1 MKTTWSFDFTKMLNA
16 LTRPDAFPAA
26 LRLSGPAIPVV
37 QTHASVVLLTP
48 TRVYKLK
55 KPMNFG
61 FFDYSTPAL
70 RRHFCQQEVYI
81 NSKLAPQIYLGV
93 APVIVSVGGHVR
105 FGTTYHPDEVPYPW
119 TPLAGGYVIDFAVV
133 MVRLAD
139 ETTLE
144 SRVRTGM
151 AAPQLEEVAQ
161 EIAAFHRSTPSNEH
175 IASFGALEV
184 VAKNWEENF
193 AQMKP
198 YIGRT
203 LDAATYDLLVDYVHC
218 FLKEHAALFAMRQR
232 GGYIRDCHG
241 DLRLQHI
248 YLSEAKQDA
257 TQDPPHIVILDRIE
271 FNERFRYGDVAAE
284 VAFLTMELDA
294 ACRADL
300 SRIFSSAYSHAAHDE
315 TLYELLP
322 FYSCYRAC
330 VRGKVFSFQ
339 LDEPEI
345 ADVQRE
351 AVSREASSL
360 FALAAHYASGP
371 AQPMLIMVGGLMGTG
386 KSTLA
391 YVLHRELGWSLF
403 SSDSVRKQL
412 AQLDPEQPQE
422 TAFGQ
427 GIYSPEW
434 TARTYATLQL
444 KVREYITSGRSILLD
459 ASFIRQIHRQM
470 MAQEAAVR
478 GARVFFVEC
487 VCSQELALARLAMRW
502 QERVERH
509 GDTHQEA
516 SYASDGRPDLY
527 AAQCAQ
533 WEPITNEEASR
544 GRHLRVNTM
553 LQPIKNVEQLLDALD
568 MPHFACWL

>member
-1 MKTTWSFDFTKMLNA
+1 MD
-16 LTRPDAFPAA
+16 
-26 LRLSGPAIPVV
+26 
-37 QTHASVVLLTP
+37 
-48 TRVYKLK
+48 
-55 KPMNFG
+55 FG

-93 APVIVSVGGHVR
+93 APVIVSAGGHVR

-151 AAPQLEEVAQ
+151 TSHQLEEVAQ
-161 EIAAFHRSTPSNEH
+161 EIAAFHCSTPTNEH
-175 IASFGALEV
+175 IASFGAFDV
-184 VAKNWEENF
+184 VARNWEENF

-203 LDAATYDLLVDYVHC
+203 IDATTYDLLLAYVQR
-218 FLKEHAALFAMRQR
+218 FLNAHGALFALRQR
-232 GGYIRDCHG
+232 CGYIRDCHG

-248 YLSEAKQDA
+248 YLSEAQQDA
-257 TQDPPHIVILDRIE
+257 AQDPPHIAILDRIE

-300 SRIFSSAYSHAAHDE
+300 SRIFSNAYRQATHDE

-345 ADVQRE
+345 PAVQRE
-351 AVSREASSL
+351 AASREASSL

-371 AQPMLIMVGGLMGTG
+371 AQPVLIMVGGLMGTG

-391 YVLHRELGWSLF
+391 YALHRELGWPLF

-412 AQLDPEQPQE
+412 AQLDPVQPQE

-434 TARTYATLQL
+434 AVRTYTALQL
-444 KVREYITSGRSILLD
+444 KVREYVTSGRSLLLD
-459 ASFIRQIHRQM
+459 ASFIRQSQRRIM
-470 MAQEAAVR
+470 VQEAVAR
-478 GARVFFVEC
+478 GAQVFFVEC
-487 VCSQELALARLAMRW
+487 VCSQELALARLATRW
-502 QERVERH
+502 QERVEGH
-509 GDTHQEA
+509 GGTHQEA

-533 WEPITNEEASR
+533 WEPVTGEEMSE
-544 GRHLRVNTM
+544 GKHLRVNTL
-553 LQPIKNVEQLLDALD
+553 LQPIKNVEQLLDVLA